1 MFHFYFK
8 SARGAYYRKYCP
20 SLAHLLDL
28 LVGGFEVG
36 VGGGEIFCGG
46 VEVVLNLLDL
56 LVQGVDL
63 IVTLKDNNNKKRNG
77 QMTNDCRKMFRLLLS
92 NEYQCIT
99 CLITGN
105 RSMCFPLFKL

>member
-1 MFHFYFK
+1 MRRTVLEEILY
-8 SARGAYYRKYCP
+8 P

-63 IVTLKDNNNKKRNG
+63 IVTLKDNNNKKEIG
-77 QMTNDCRKMFRLLLS
+77 K
-92 NEYQCIT
+92 
-99 CLITGN
+99 
-105 RSMCFPLFKL
+105 

>member
-1 MFHFYFK
+1 MFHLYFK
-8 SARGAYYRKYCP
+8 SARGAHHMKYCP
-20 SLAHLLDL
+20 LLAHLLDL

-63 IVTLKDNNNKKRNG
+63 IVTLKDNNNKKEIG
-77 QMTNDCRKMFRLLLS
+77 K
-92 NEYQCIT
+92 
-99 CLITGN
+99 
-105 RSMCFPLFKL
+105 